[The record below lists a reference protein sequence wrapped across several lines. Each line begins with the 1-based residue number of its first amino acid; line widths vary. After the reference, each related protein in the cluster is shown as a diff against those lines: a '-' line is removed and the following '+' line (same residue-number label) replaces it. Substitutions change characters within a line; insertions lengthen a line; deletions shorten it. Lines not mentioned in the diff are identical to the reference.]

1 MKTFLSSLL
10 LLLVITSFSNKT
22 NAQEAKTTQQYK
34 EMVAKSFENW
44 VAKTGTPFDL
54 LADDVQWT
62 IAGSSAQAKTYT
74 SKQQLLVDVLDPLNQ
89 RLSKKI
95 IPDVKGIYGD
105 GNMVIVL
112 WRSIAETNIGKPY
125 NGDYAWF
132 MQFENGKIT
141 KVTAFLD
148 NQKFSEAMALPINKK

>member
-62 IAGSSAQAKTYT
+62 IAGSSAQAKNLHQQTTITCRCFRSVEPTFIKKNYT
-74 SKQQLLVDVLDPLNQ
+74 
-89 RLSKKI
+89 
-95 IPDVKGIYGD
+95 
-105 GNMVIVL
+105 
-112 WRSIAETNIGKPY
+112 
-125 NGDYAWF
+125 
-132 MQFENGKIT
+132 
-141 KVTAFLD
+141 
-148 NQKFSEAMALPINKK
+148 